1 MISVTIGD
9 GRLSSMETGTALIR
23 AMTYVMQRIES
34 GKKVDLI
41 NMSYGEHSHWSNAGK
56 IGEMI
61 GEIVNKYG
69 VVWAVSAGNAGPAL
83 CTVGTP
89 PDIQTNTMIGVGAYV
104 SPEMMTAMYSQR
116 YVKDSRKCFSCSQ
129 IWKLRI
135 FQPTTLM
142 VNMLRYRILE

>member
-1 MISVTIGD
+1 MCSYYKIQITLGAQLISVTIGD

-34 GKKVDLI
+34 GKQVDLI

-104 SPEMMTAMYSQR
+104 SPEMMTAMYSSR
-116 YVKDSRKCFSCSQ
+116 YLKRFTK
-129 IWKLRI
+129 
-135 FQPTTLM
+135 
-142 VNMLRYRILE
+142 ILPEFR